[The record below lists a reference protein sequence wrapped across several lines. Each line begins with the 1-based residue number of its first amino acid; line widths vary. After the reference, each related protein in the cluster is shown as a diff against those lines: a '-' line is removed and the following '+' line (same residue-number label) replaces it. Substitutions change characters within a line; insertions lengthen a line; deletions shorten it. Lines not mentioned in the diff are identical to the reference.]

1 MVFYFHNCSIPLNQV
16 YLPLCIHRGG
26 QVLTSVMSQ
35 CTHIIVFN
43 ADNSTDLP
51 TEVISFPQIRVV
63 RESWLE
69 ECFRQNRCVDDTPF
83 LLQPVDTNCQ
93 FSSLR
98 SCVASVSY
106 FMPTM
111 NYMVE
116 WQSDIEAS
124 VNRLF
129 EGLSDYESIFQGK
142 NHLFLPTIDK
152 CAHIA
157 SFIL

>member
-1 MVFYFHNCSIPLNQV
+1 
-16 YLPLCIHRGG
+16 
-26 QVLTSVMSQ
+26 
-35 CTHIIVFN
+35 
-43 ADNSTDLP
+43 
-51 TEVISFPQIRVV
+51 
-63 RESWLE
+63 
-69 ECFRQNRCVDDTPF
+69 
-83 LLQPVDTNCQ
+83 
-93 FSSLR
+93 
-98 SCVASVSY
+98 
-106 FMPTM
+106 MPTM

-142 NHLFLPTIDK
+142 NLLLLPTIDK